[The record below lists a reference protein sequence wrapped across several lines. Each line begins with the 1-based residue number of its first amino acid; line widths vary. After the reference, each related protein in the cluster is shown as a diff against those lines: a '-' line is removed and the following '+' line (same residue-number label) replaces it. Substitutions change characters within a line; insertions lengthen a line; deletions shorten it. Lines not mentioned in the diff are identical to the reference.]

1 MFDLYRPA
9 WAEVNLD
16 NIKHNYNQIRKMTD
30 KDAGIMAVVKANA
43 YGHGSYEVSKAV
55 IENGAD
61 YLAVAIIDEA
71 IELRELG
78 IDKPILIL
86 GYTPIEYVKEIV
98 KYDLTQTVF
107 ELKYAYELSRE
118 AYNQGKKAKIHV
130 KIDTGMGRIGYH
142 DLGKAEEEIVEMS
155 LLEGIY
161 IEGIFSHFSSSD
173 EKDKE
178 YTLWQFK
185 KFKEINERLSKR
197 GVKIPVRHIANSA
210 AIIDLPF
217 THLEMVRPGII
228 LYGCYPSD
236 EVEKKADLRS
246 TMAIK
251 ARIVQLKDVSE
262 NEFISYNRTYK
273 TSKTSKIATLPIGYA
288 DGLNRLLSNNHNVII
303 KGKYAPIV
311 GKICMD
317 QCMIDVT
324 NINGVEV
331 GDVAVLM
338 GEQGNKS
345 ITPDDIAKKIKTI
358 SYEVYCGISR
368 RVPRI
373 YISNGKISKV
383 QNYLHH

>member
-1 MFDLYRPA
+1 
-9 WAEVNLD
+9 
-16 NIKHNYNQIRKMTD
+16 MTD

-185 KFKEINERLSKR
+185 KFKEINERLSKH

-236 EVEKKADLRS
+236 EVEKKADLCS

-273 TSKTSKIATLPIGYA
+273 TSKRSKIATLPIGYA

-338 GEQGNKS
+338 GEEGNKS

-358 SYEVYCGISR
+358 SYEVFCGISR

-383 QNYLHH
+383 QNYLHY

>member
-142 DLGKAEEEIVEMS
+142 DLEKAEEEIVEMS

-185 KFKEINERLSKR
+185 KFKEINERLSKH

-324 NINGVEV
+324 NINGVEE

-338 GEQGNKS
+338 GEQGDKS

-383 QNYLHH
+383 QNYLLH